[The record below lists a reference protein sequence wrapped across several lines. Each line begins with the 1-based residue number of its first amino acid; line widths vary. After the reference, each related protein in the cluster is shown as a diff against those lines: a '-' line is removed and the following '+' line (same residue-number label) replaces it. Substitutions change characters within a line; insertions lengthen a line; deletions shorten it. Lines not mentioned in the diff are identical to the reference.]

1 MPSSSPPLSFRLAGD
16 CAIKVSFCSPFC
28 LFGEDASFV
37 RRRTKNGNASWQ
49 QRDWERRRS
58 GEEFQFSQ
66 QKTMPPPPFALLAV
80 NFREREMLLKG
91 KKETRRRKKRVQTR
105 IKEEKVSQTS
115 FSNRP
120 IHCLR
125 GLGRKKRGGNCF
137 FEKEEERGKLDG
149 AANFPRLF
157 SHFLLA

>member
-1 MPSSSPPLSFRLAGD
+1 MATEGL
-16 CAIKVSFCSPFC
+16 
-28 LFGEDASFV
+28 
-37 RRRTKNGNASWQ
+37 
-49 QRDWERRRS
+49 
-58 GEEFQFSQ
+58 GEEEVGGRISIFPA
-66 QKTMPPPPFALLAV
+66 KDDAAAAALRPPPPVAV

-137 FEKEEERGKLDG
+137 FEKKKKG
-149 AANFPRLF
+149 
-157 SHFLLA
+157 